1 MAIILDANIIIRFLV
16 NDDKEKAHVVEQL
29 LRGDN
34 TLILSDVTI
43 SEIIWVL
50 SSYYEEEKT
59 DIVEKII
66 ALVHLPSIKC
76 NKKTLL
82 TALVLFKTHNID
94 WADAYLAAFTEENGL
109 EEIYSYYRNLDKIKK
124 IKRLEP

>member
-1 MAIILDANIIIRFLV
+1 MTAILDANIIIRFLV
-16 NDDKEKAHVVEQL
+16 NDDIIKTNAVEKL
-29 LRGDN
+29 LQSDK

-43 SEIIWVL
+43 SEIVWVL

-59 DIVEKII
+59 DIIEKIT

-76 NKKTLL
+76 NKKTIL
-82 TALVLFKTHNID
+82 TALALFKKHNID
-94 WADAYLAAFTEENGL
+94 WVDAYLAAYTEENELG
-109 EEIYSYYRNLDKIKK
+109 EIYSYDRDLDKIKK